1 MYGSHIKVLAINGSA
16 RKGGNTAILLRY
28 VMKELELE
36 GIETEYVELSGLKI
50 HRCVAC
56 RKCRTNRDG
65 RCAESDDMGNV
76 LIEKMAQADG
86 ILFGSP
92 TYLAD
97 VSPEIKSLMD
107 RACQVAKANDG
118 MFRHK
123 VGAAVVSVRR
133 AGAIHTFDALNH
145 FFLVNE
151 MIVPGSSYWNIGIG
165 REIGDV
171 ELDAEGVATMKTLG
185 RNMAWLLENLKNP
198 MAIPELAEIVSQ

>member
-1 MYGSHIKVLAINGSA
+1 
-16 RKGGNTAILLRY
+16 
-28 VMKELELE
+28 
-36 GIETEYVELSGLKI
+36 
-50 HRCVAC
+50 
-56 RKCRTNRDG
+56 
-65 RCAESDDMGNV
+65 
-76 LIEKMAQADG
+76 
-86 ILFGSP
+86 
-92 TYLAD
+92 
-97 VSPEIKSLMD
+97 MD

-171 ELDAEGVATMKTLG
+171 ELDAEGIATMKTLG

-198 MAIPELAEIVSQ
+198 MSDPGIGRDRFSIAAGAHSTVRRGARQSRAGAGVPCTPARAPHLKQQRPRPPAGRPETSRRARTCCDRRR